1 MPPEQDEKT
10 EPATPKRREESRE
23 KGQVSKSRE
32 VTSVAVLLAGIVYF
46 NYFGDSMARTL
57 MNLMR
62 FFFQAASGRIESS
75 NEVYHLV
82 MEASFRM
89 GVAILPLMGM
99 VILFSIASQALQFG
113 LLLAPKALIPK
124 FSKLNPLEGVKR
136 LLGKQG
142 WMDLFKSVAKV
153 LLVGYVAYFTLSES
167 WALLPPLAQMS
178 PATVMAQFMDIA
190 MKIAIR
196 CAAVLIVVAAIDY
209 AFQRYSYEQGIKMTK
224 DEVKQEYKQ
233 REGDPLV
240 KSRVRQVQ
248 REMSRKRMMSSIPQ
262 ADVVITNPTH
272 YAIAIEY
279 DREDMEAPVVV
290 AKGRGYVALKIRELA
305 KENGIPLFENKPL
318 AQGLYKVV
326 RIGEIIPAEFYKAVA
341 EILAYVY
348 SIDKKAA

>member
-1 MPPEQDEKT
+1 MPPDQDEKT

-46 NYFGDSMARTL
+46 NYFGGSMARTL

-75 NEVYHLV
+75 NELYHLV
-82 MEASFRM
+82 IEAVFRM

-113 LLLAPKALIPK
+113 LLLAPQALMPK

-167 WALLPPLAQMS
+167 WALLPPLSQMP

-196 CAAVLIVVAAIDY
+196 CAAILIVLAAIDY

-290 AKGRGYVALKIRELA
+290 AKGRGYVAQKIRELA
-305 KENGIPLFENKPL
+305 KENDIPLVENKLL
-318 AQGLYKVV
+318 AQGLYKMV